1 MLTVQEL
8 VDDNADKI
16 PFNWIS
22 GQGAADRA
30 IPDDGMAAADLVGH
44 LNLIHPSRIQVFGQD
59 VQVLLRGGFGHQQ
72 AQQHRDRL
80 AVGGVERDGLRQAD
94 EGGKRLLQAFHAA
107 VRHGHAL
114 TEGG

>member
-30 IPDDGMAAADLVGH
+30 IP
-44 LNLIHPSRIQVFGQD
+44 
-59 VQVLLRGGFGHQQ
+59 
-72 AQQHRDRL
+72 
-80 AVGGVERDGLRQAD
+80 
-94 EGGKRLLQAFHAA
+94 
-107 VRHGHAL
+107 
-114 TEGG
+114 

>member
-30 IPDDGMAAADLVGH
+30 IPDDGMSAADLVGRA
-44 LNLIHPSRIQVFGQD
+44 PTQV
-59 VQVLLRGGFGHQQ
+59 
-72 AQQHRDRL
+72 AQL
-80 AVGGVERDGLRQAD
+80 
-94 EGGKRLLQAFHAA
+94 
-107 VRHGHAL
+107 
-114 TEGG
+114 

>member
-44 LNLIHPSRIQVFGQD
+44 LNPVSYTHLTLPTKRIV
-59 VQVLLRGGFGHQQ
+59 
-72 AQQHRDRL
+72 
-80 AVGGVERDGLRQAD
+80 
-94 EGGKRLLQAFHAA
+94 
-107 VRHGHAL
+107 
-114 TEGG
+114 